1 MGGGSNKLI
10 NSSLFK
16 NYSFNSEEYEKLTE
30 QELVE
35 KIKKGDEIAE
45 KYLYTRY
52 SNIVKRIV
60 SAFFIIGGDK
70 DDLFQEAMIGLVHAV
85 NKYNCN
91 INDNFRYFAEL
102 CIRRQIITAIR
113 NSKGYEKNLLN
124 NCISLYEYSNLEQEN
139 NLLDKYIIKDCLNP
153 ENVIMIKEEINNYY
167 YIKAKFLSNFE
178 RAVLTEY
185 ENGKTYQEIS
195 IALKK
200 DIKSVE
206 NALQRVR
213 KKINKNRENLSRQ

>member
-1 MGGGSNKLI
+1 LT
-10 NSSLFK
+10 NSALLFK
-16 NYSFNSEEYEKLTE
+16 KFNFNNEKYENLTE

-35 KIKKGDEIAE
+35 KTKNGDEIAE
-45 KYLYTRY
+45 KYLYTKY
-52 SNIVKRIV
+52 YNIVKRIV
-60 SAFFIIGGDK
+60 SSFFIIGGDK

-91 INDNFRYFAEL
+91 INNNFRYFAEL

-124 NCISLYEYSNLEQEN
+124 NCISLYEYSNYEQEN
-139 NLLDKYIIKDCLNP
+139 NLLDKYVYKDCLNP
-153 ENVIMIKEEINNYY
+153 ENVMMIKEELNNYY
-167 YIKAKFLSNFE
+167 SMKAKILSNFE
-178 RAVLTEY
+178 REVLTEY

-195 IALKK
+195 IALEK

-213 KKINKNRENLSRQ
+213 KKINKNKENLSRQ

>member
-1 MGGGSNKLI
+1 LT
-10 NSSLFK
+10 NSALLFK
-16 NYSFNSEEYEKLTE
+16 KCSFNNEKYDDLTE

-35 KIKKGDEIAE
+35 KTKNGDEIAE
-45 KYLYTRY
+45 KYLYSRY
-52 SNIVKRIV
+52 FNIVKRIV
-60 SAFFIIGGDK
+60 SSFFIIGGDK

-91 INDNFRYFAEL
+91 RNNNFRCFAEL

-113 NSKGYEKNLLN
+113 NTRGYEKNLLN
-124 NCISLYEYSNLEQEN
+124 NSISLYEYSNSEQEN
-139 NLLDKYIIKDCLNP
+139 NLLDKYVYKDCLNP
-153 ENVIMIKEEINNYY
+153 ENVIMIREELNNYY
-167 YIKAKFLSNFE
+167 YLKAKILSDFE
-178 RAVLTEY
+178 RKVLTEY

-200 DIKSVE
+200 DVKSVE

-213 KKINKNRENLSRQ
+213 KKINKNREKLFRQ